1 MTNPETCKKSA
12 IRYWELRRII
22 YNLALLPPSFAGFAR
37 ADAANWEGNPV
48 YPDVAYVLPLF
59 AASAVGANICYSF
72 AYTLEF
78 FLNTD
83 DSTSRWLRFGRTTV
97 FVLGVLFA
105 MLLAFFG
112 GAYIAGMDYHH
123 CIYLHTGGK

>member
-1 MTNPETCKKSA
+1 MTNPAIYKKSA
-12 IRYWELRRII
+12 IHYWERRRIF
-22 YNLALLPPSFAGFAR
+22 YNLALLPPSFVGFGLG
-37 ADAANWEGNPV
+37 DAANWAGNPV
-48 YPDVAYVLPLF
+48 LPDVAYVLRLF

-78 FLNTD
+78 LLSTD
-83 DSTSRWLRFGRTTV
+83 DSTSRWLRFGRTMV

-112 GAYIAGMDYHH
+112 GANIADMDYHH
-123 CIYLHTGGK
+123 WVYVHSGGK